1 MDNMENFIEVN
12 NLSVSFDVRA
22 GLLLRKIGTIQA
34 VNNVSFSIKKGEI
47 LGGTVLVF
55 VLPLWVHFFPVVQEF
70 VSLLSSH
77 KEARL
82 IVAALGC

>member
-47 LGGTVLVF
+47 LGGVRV
-55 VLPLWVHFFPVVQEF
+55 WEIYAG
-70 VSLLSSH
+70 SLDPASD
-77 KEARL
+77 
-82 IVAALGC
+82 